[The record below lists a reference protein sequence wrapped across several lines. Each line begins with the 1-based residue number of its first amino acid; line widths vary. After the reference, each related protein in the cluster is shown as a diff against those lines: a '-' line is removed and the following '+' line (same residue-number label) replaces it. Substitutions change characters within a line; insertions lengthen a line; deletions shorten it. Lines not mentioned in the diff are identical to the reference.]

1 MSVPVTNVTT
11 VLSGG
16 GVVVV
21 VATSVSLT
29 TSTWTAK
36 PGQNPATLPLGPIV
50 CWGSVNGWLL
60 TGTGSA
66 AAATAVAASMLRGV
80 VIASAA
86 SLRMGNLQWSVYGLM
101 ADRTGAFPTRQP
113 GAAGRRGL
121 GAGLR

>member
-50 CWGSVNGWLL
+50 SRGSVNGWLF
-60 TGTGSA
+60 TGTVSA
-66 AAATAVAASMLRGV
+66 AAATPLAASMLSAV
-80 VIASAA
+80 VMRSAERLRVGTYIGRCA
-86 SLRMGNLQWSVYGLM
+86 GGAGPDSAFRTPSLV
-101 ADRTGAFPTRQP
+101 ARQP
-113 GAAGRRGL
+113 AD
-121 GAGLR
+121 

>member
-50 CWGSVNGWLL
+50 SRGSVNGWLF
-60 TGTGSA
+60 TGTVSA
-66 AAATAVAASMLRGV
+66 AAATPLAASTLRAV
-80 VIASAA
+80 VMTSAD
-86 SLRMGNLQWSVYGLM
+86 SLRMGTSIG
-101 ADRTGAFPTRQP
+101 RCTG
-113 GAAGRRGL
+113 
-121 GAGLR
+121 GAGPDSAFRTPQPRGG